1 MVKALRSCLEAAKGK
16 IKAGHLILRK
26 APREQLQ
33 DLLQPQIYPVYP
45 FDMPDL
51 QPATRSLDPQ
61 KKPQENS
68 YRIFYS
74 LKYIPYTHS
83 TCRIYSLLVPGIL
96 ESRMSQ
102 ETAIYW
108 QSPSLDPQKKPQENS
123 YRIFYSLKYIPYTHS
138 TCRIYSLLVP
148 GILESRMSQ
157 ETASYWQS
165 PSSRDDSI
173 ECLSHARNNVS
184 KDISYPSHQS

>member
-51 QPATRSLDPQ
+51 QPA
-61 KKPQENS
+61 
-68 YRIFYS
+68 I
-74 LKYIPYTHS
+74 
-83 TCRIYSLLVPGIL
+83 PGIL
-96 ESRMSQ
+96 ES
-102 ETAIYW
+102 W
-108 QSPSLDPQKKPQENS
+108 
-123 YRIFYSLKYIPYTHS
+123 
-138 TCRIYSLLVP
+138 
-148 GILESRMSQ
+148 MSQ

-165 PSSRDDSI
+165 PSSREKLSRS
-173 ECLSHARNNVS
+173 CLEAAKGKIKAGHLILRKSPKRTATGSSTASNISRIPIRHA
-184 KDISYPSHQS
+184 

>member
-26 APREQLQ
+26 SPKRT
-33 DLLQPQIYPVYP
+33 
-45 FDMPDL
+45 
-51 QPATRSLDPQ
+51 ATGSSTAS
-61 KKPQENS
+61 NIS
-68 YRIFYS
+68 RIP
-74 LKYIPYTHS
+74 IRH
-83 TCRIYSLLVPGIL
+83 IYSLLVPGIL

-102 ETAIYW
+102 ETASYW
-108 QSPSLDPQKKPQENS
+108 QSPSSRENPQKKPQENS

-165 PSSRDDSI
+165 PAGHLILRKSPKRTATGSSTASNISRI
-173 ECLSHARNNVS
+173 PIRHAGS
-184 KDISYPSHQS
+184 TAC